1 MSLDKSTEE
10 AEVLDA
16 TRKSLLRT
24 VATFTQA
31 PNEELYWE
39 ISNLLGEYQELY
51 LHHHQ
56 IEYEEIPR
64 DNCLDALSTTTGVG
78 IELPPNVLPFRKNT
92 TVKS

>member
-1 MSLDKSTEE
+1 MSLDKYTEE

-39 ISNLLGEYQELY
+39 ISNLLEEYQELY
-51 LHHHQ
+51 LRHHQ
-56 IEYEEIPR
+56 IENEEIPR
-64 DNCLDALSTTTGVG
+64 NLDALSTTTGVG